1 MADLLK
7 KVLYTGVGAVATATE
22 TIQKNIDE
30 LVKKGSLSEEEGKKV
45 ITDFVE
51 NTEAKKDEYQKR
63 FTEMVTSVLDKLNI
77 PTADDF
83 KNLTSRLAKLE
94 KDSKVTIKKTTVV
107 TKTAPK
113 KTVRATKKSVIA
125 K

>member
-7 KVLYTGVGAVATATE
+7 KVLYTGVGVVTTATE

-45 ITDFVE
+45 VTDFVE
-51 NTEAKKDEYQKR
+51 NTEAKRDEYQKR
-63 FTEMVTSVLDKLNI
+63 FTEMVTNVLDKLNI

-83 KNLTSRLAKLE
+83 KTLTKRLAALE
-94 KDSKVTIKKTTVV
+94 KDTKATAKKTTRTAKKAV
-107 TKTAPK
+107 TK
-113 KTVRATKKSVIA
+113 
-125 K
+125 